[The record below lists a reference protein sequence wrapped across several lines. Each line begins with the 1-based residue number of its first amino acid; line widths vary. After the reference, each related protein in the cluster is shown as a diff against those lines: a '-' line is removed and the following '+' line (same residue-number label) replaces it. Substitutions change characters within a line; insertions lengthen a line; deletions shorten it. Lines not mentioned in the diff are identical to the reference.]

1 MKTNNKG
8 FSLVELIVV
17 IAIMAIL
24 AAVAIPTF
32 ATFIGKA
39 QVASDVD
46 YLAQIDSAADLAFA
60 AEVNK
65 PSAIVVAYDA
75 ESNDVVSITLTIDDV
90 AYIINKGADNDYS
103 ADGATDPAKK
113 ACDELELVVDM
124 NYNFQNPGKTITDG
138 DLPDGVTLVA
148 AEAEEESST

>member
-1 MKTNNKG
+1 MRNNKG

-46 YLAQIDSAADLAFA
+46 FMAQVNSAAELAYA
-60 AEVNK
+60 TETAGIT
-65 PSAIVVAYDA
+65 SIVVTIEDTLCR
-75 ESNDVVSITLTIDDV
+75 VVSRLNIYLFIAAVVTIER
-90 AYIINKGADNDYS
+90 GAD
-103 ADGATDPAKK
+103 
-113 ACDELELVVDM
+113 
-124 NYNFQNPGKTITDG
+124 
-138 DLPDGVTLVA
+138 
-148 AEAEEESST
+148 

>member
-24 AAVAIPTF
+24 AAVAIPPF
-32 ATFIGKA
+32 AMFIGKA

-60 AEVNK
+60 AEVDK
-65 PSAIVVAYDA
+65 PSAIVVTYDP
-75 ESNDVVSITLTIDDV
+75 ESKAVVSITLTVDTDDGDV
-90 AYIINKGADNDYS
+90 VYIIKKDADNDYT
-103 ADGATDPAKK
+103 DEGATDSAKK
-113 ACDELELVVDM
+113 ACEEFETVVDM
-124 NYNFQNPGKTITDG
+124 YYNFKNPDKTKAEG
-138 DLPDGVTLVA
+138 DLPSGVTLVPVQ
-148 AEAEEESST
+148 AE